1 MTFFG
6 YTRTDSE
13 EGAEA
18 VKTAMRVHCAT
29 GEGSVLA
36 GFSWDAMSGQR
47 GLMQALRW
55 ADTADL
61 VSKAIMVD
69 SLSDLARD
77 VPGLVKQIETLL
89 RKEISIYSLATGLL
103 FDAESED
110 PETKVIKALAQ
121 AHVRYTSENR
131 RQGQQSARAGG
142 AIIGRPV
149 AFTLDG
155 ARKTIESLSDSNA
168 GELPSVRKLAKEL
181 GCGHTKAGELLAEYR
196 AEKNEASKQKE
207 SENEHEAGTSEV

>member
-1 MTFFG
+1 MKFYG
-6 YTRTDSE
+6 YTRTDSM
-13 EGAEA
+13 EA
-18 VKTAMRVHCAT
+18 AAAT
-29 GEGSVLA
+29 HARMQLSRPLA

-55 ADTADL
+55 AETDTEY
-61 VSKAIMVD
+61 AIRGITVD
-69 SLSDLARD
+69 HLSDLARD
-77 VPGLVKQIETLL
+77 VPGLVKQIEALL
-89 RKEISIYSLATGLL
+89 RKGISVFSMATGLL
-103 FDAESED
+103 FDAESDD

-155 ARKTIESLSDSNA
+155 ARKTIESLSDRNA

-196 AEKNEASKQKE
+196 AEKSEANNKE
-207 SENEHEAGTSEV
+207 GSRDEHKAGTGEV